1 MFKIAWNGEK
11 ISQKNKIGFLTAPT
25 PPTGAARRGRGVMEK
40 FDLKWKKFKL
50 FQIGYNGKKNGRK
63 GFLPKKQKSGQKLR
77 KKSFKLPEI

>member
-1 MFKIAWNGEK
+1 M
-11 ISQKNKIGFLTAPT
+11 
-25 PPTGAARRGRGVMEK
+25 VEK

-77 KKSFKLPEI
+77 KKSFNLPEI